1 MISIETALKGL
12 NAAAPNAPKSA
23 IKAFKKIA
31 KKEFGDTILSSVE
44 CAAIVFGQ
52 LAHESLEFTAVEENL
67 NYSAK
72 RIAQVWPKHFTAS
85 QARPYARN
93 PEKLANEVYGGRM
106 GNTKKGDGWRFK
118 GAGYIHLTGR
128 ANFRAASDALGYDY
142 VNRPKLARKPEHAWR
157 IAHWYLCERKRK
169 GTRLIDHAMAGAEKQ
184 VTRGINGG
192 LNGYKDRVRRTELA
206 REAMSGIAAAP
217 RLTKVNKRQRKTVKP
232 LQHWL
237 CELGYPCGPIDGL
250 WGALTE
256 QSVRRFQADADLKTD
271 GIVGRK
277 TLAALNKAIKRRSQK

>member
-1 MISIETALKGL
+1 MLDLKTALKGL
-12 NAAAPNAPKSA
+12 QAAAPNAPKSA
-23 IKAFKKIA
+23 IRAFKKIA
-31 KKEFGDTILSSVE
+31 KKEFGDTILCNVE

-72 RIAQVWPKHFTAS
+72 RIAQVWPKHFTPS
-85 QARPYARN
+85 QAKPYARN

-106 GNTKKGDGWRFK
+106 GNTRKGDGWRFK

-128 ANFRAASDALGYDY
+128 ANFQAASDALGYDY
-142 VNRPKLARKPEHAWR
+142 VKRPKLARKPEHAWR

-192 LNGYKDRVRRTELA
+192 LNGYKDRTRRTELA
-206 REAMSGIAAAP
+206 REAMLGRAAP
-217 RLTKVNKRQRKTVKP
+217 ARLGKVSKRSRKTIKP
-232 LQHWL
+232 LQDWL
-237 CELGYPCGPIDGL
+237 CRLGYPCGPVDGL
-250 WGALTE
+250 WGPLTD
-256 QSVRRFQADADLKTD
+256 QSVRRFQADHDLKAD
-271 GIVGRK
+271 GIVGKR
-277 TLAALNKAIKRRSQK
+277 TLAALNRAIMAATK

>member
-1 MISIETALKGL
+1 MIPLEVALRGL
-12 NAAAPNAPKSA
+12 RAAAPNAPKAA
-23 IKAFKKIA
+23 IKAFRKIA
-31 KKEFGDTILSSVE
+31 EREFGDTILCNID

-93 PEKLANEVYGGRM
+93 PKKLANEVYGGRM

-128 ANFRAASDALGYDY
+128 ANFAAASDALGYDY
-142 VNRPKLARKPEHAWR
+142 VNRPASARKPEHAWR
-157 IAHWYLCERKRK
+157 IANWYLCERKRK

-192 LNGYKDRVRRTELA
+192 LNGFKDRARRTELA
-206 REAMSGIAAAP
+206 REAMLGIAAVP
-217 RLTKVNKRQRKTVKP
+217 RLAKVNKRSRKTVKP

-237 CELGYPCGPIDGL
+237 CKLGYPCGPVDGL
-250 WGALTE
+250 WGPLTA
-256 QSVRRFQADADLKTD
+256 QSVRRFQADADLKVD
-271 GIVGRK
+271 GIVGRR
-277 TLAALNKAIKRRSQK
+277 TLAALNKAIKLAQR

>member
-1 MISIETALKGL
+1 MLDMKTALKGL
-12 NAAAPNAPKSA
+12 KAAAPNAPKAA

-31 KKEFGDTILSSVE
+31 KKEFSDTILFNVD

-72 RIAQVWPKHFTAS
+72 RIAQVWPRHFTAA
-85 QARPYARN
+85 QAKPYGRN

-106 GNTKKGDGWRFK
+106 GNTRKGDGWRFK

-128 ANFRAASDALGYDY
+128 ANFQAASDALGYDY
-142 VNRPKLARKPEHAWR
+142 VGRPKLARKPEHAWR

-192 LNGYKDRVRRTELA
+192 LNGFKDRKRRTELA
-206 REAMSGIAAAP
+206 REAMLGGTAVV
-217 RLTKVNKRQRKTVKP
+217 RLGKVSKRSRKTVKP

-237 CELGYPCGPIDGL
+237 RELGYPCGPVDGI

-256 QSVRRFQADADLKTD
+256 QSVCRFQVDHDLKAD
-271 GIVGRK
+271 GIVGKR
-277 TLAALNKAIKRRSQK
+277 TLAALNRSIKAAQK

>member
-1 MISIETALKGL
+1 MIPMETALKGL
-12 NAAAPNAPKSA
+12 QAAAPNAPKAA

-31 KKEFGDTILSSVE
+31 EREFGDTILCSVD

-72 RIAQVWPKHFTAS
+72 RIAQVWPKHFTAA

-93 PEKLANEVYGGRM
+93 PKKLANEVYGGRM

-128 ANFRAASDALGYDY
+128 ANFASASDALGYDY
-142 VNRPKLARKPEHAWR
+142 TKRPAMARKPEHAWR

-192 LNGYKDRVRRTELA
+192 LNGYKDRARRTELA
-206 REAMSGIAAAP
+206 REAMLGAVSPP
-217 RLTKVNKRQRKTVKP
+217 RLGKVNKRNRKSVKP

-237 CELGYPCGPIDGL
+237 CELGYPCGPVDGL
-250 WGALTE
+250 WGPLTE
-256 QSVRRFQADADLKTD
+256 QSVRRFQADADLKVD
-271 GIVGRK
+271 GIAGKR
-277 TLAALNKAIKRRSQK
+277 TLAALNKAIKRRQS